1 MKYTII
7 KDYPLKE
14 KMDKKKLTIR
24 QLAQAAGVHYTY
36 VSRLLTGKSHATEE
50 MKDKLDA
57 VL

>member
-1 MKYTII
+1 MKYTVI
-7 KDYPLKE
+7 KEYPIRE
-14 KMDKKKLTIR
+14 KMDKKKLNIR

-50 MKDKLDA
+50 MKNKLDA